1 MEGLRDLT
9 FLLHIVQRYS
19 SKYGLHL
26 QIKPVEKRRRK
37 KEEER
42 EEEEREEEEE
52 EEEKERVE
60 EEKGKV
66 HVHVYNTTIL
76 SLLPQF

>member
-9 FLLHIVQRYS
+9 FLLHIVQRNS

-52 EEEKERVE
+52 EEEKEREE
-60 EEKGKV
+60 EEKGE
-66 HVHVYNTTIL
+66 VHVYNTSIL